1 MYRRT
6 MCSLGVTIA
15 AGLAAAASG
24 FGQISPVI
32 NVNDPRALAQ
42 AALQL
47 ERLIGVAI
55 NYEDVPYAYAGD
67 MQNVASSVMSP
78 EQQAAH
84 PGAQIWVP
92 RGGQISVD
100 LSQVPGFAQ
109 QSAITSASVTS
120 GAPLI
125 AALIAA
131 QASQNLPG
139 VYTSTS
145 SNGAF
150 YITPAQVLNASGSL
164 THVTPALDTKVT
176 LAYQNRT
183 AGETLDA
190 ILQQVSQSIGVPIGQ
205 GRVPVML
212 MVSAP
217 VAIGANNEAASSVL
231 GRMFLMLSSH
241 TRPDGSA
248 ASQLAYHL
256 YYDPRFKYM
265 LNVHGL
271 WPQLTAAPPATTA
284 PAAPN
289 AQPNP
294 YAIKK

>member
-1 MYRRT
+1 VGRT
-6 MCSLGVTIA
+6 CSLGFAVA
-15 AGLAAAASG
+15 AGLAAVAVSFAQTS
-24 FGQISPVI
+24 SVI
-32 NVNDPRALAQ
+32 PVNDPRPLAQ

-47 ERLIGVAI
+47 EGLIGVAI

-67 MQNVASSVMSP
+67 MQNVTSSVMSP

-84 PGAQIWVP
+84 PGAEIWVP

-109 QSAITSASVTS
+109 QSAIASAGVTS
-120 GAPLI
+120 GVPLI

-131 QASQNLPG
+131 QTSHNLPG
-139 VYTSTS
+139 VYTLTS

-150 YITPAQVLNASGSL
+150 YITPAQARNASGSL
-164 THVTPALDTKVT
+164 TNVIPALDTKIT
-176 LAYQNRT
+176 LAYQDRT

-190 ILQQVSQSIGVPIGQ
+190 ILQQVSQGIGVQIGL

-212 MVSAP
+212 MVSAH

-231 GRMFLMLSSH
+231 GRMFLMLSSQ
-241 TRPDGSA
+241 TKPDGSA

-271 WPQLTAAPPATTA
+271 WPQLTAAPPAAPA

-289 AQPNP
+289 GQPNP
-294 YAIKK
+294 YSIKK